1 MRKIETLLELWEYK
15 CEMCS
20 AEKSENSDNE
30 TPSIK
35 LMDLIRTRADAT
47 QFDYVEHIRSAEEFS
62 TQILCKLL
70 NDIEA
75 FQLEFLQQI
84 GLFAE
89 CNKENFNKLV
99 VEAEYSVG
107 KSEKYDLS
115 FWKEKKEPEK
125 KEPEERELVC
135 IVEVKIDADF
145 QPNQLGRYYD
155 NLPKCEFGE
164 KESGLATLTKYCVQ
178 HHQQVKKAKGYSGIK
193 FNTLLWC
200 DIIDLLEKY
209 QNTSLVQ
216 QAIELFKS
224 DYFLLHE
231 SGCAC
236 DCQEKSVKAE
246 FFIDRIS
253 NIFPDSIIHQGS
265 KLKHRHIVLL
275 PPEIEKKTDWCGGFM
290 ALSLWFEC
298 YAVTGRDIVDTEA
311 PSQVKNNAVPFFDV
325 VLRCYYTID
334 GKTSAEYY
342 EKVKPLETAGYIR
355 CKVFAD
361 KQQKKIKHEYLRKSL
376 ASYLRISDKETLE
389 KEINNTDSEFWKL
402 LTEEISAWQ
411 KIVCNN

>member
-47 QFDYVEHIRSAEEFS
+47 KFDYVEHIRSAEEFS

-70 NDIEA
+70 NDIKA

-99 VEAEYSVG
+99 VEAEHSVG

-115 FWKEKKEPEK
+115 FWKEKKEPEEK
-125 KEPEERELVC
+125 ELVC

-178 HHQQVKKAKGYSGIK
+178 HHQQVKEAKGYSGIK

-236 DCQEKSVKAE
+236 DYQEKSVKTE

-334 GKTSAEYY
+334 GKTSAEYD
-342 EKVKPLETAGYIR
+342 EKVKSLETAGYIR

-361 KQQKKIKHEYLRKSL
+361 DQQKKIKHEYLRKSL
-376 ASYLRISDKETLE
+376 AIYLRISDKETLE
-389 KEINNTDSEFWKL
+389 KEINNTDSEFWTF
-402 LTEEISAWQ
+402 LTDEISAWQ

>member
-47 QFDYVEHIRSAEEFS
+47 NFDYVEHIRSAEEFS

-125 KEPEERELVC
+125 KELVC

-145 QPNQLGRYYD
+145 QPNQLRRYYN

-236 DCQEKSVKAE
+236 DKQEKSVKTE
-246 FFIDRIS
+246 FFIDRIR
-253 NIFPDSIIHQGS
+253 NIFPDSIMHQGS

-311 PSQVKNNAVPFFDV
+311 PSQVKNNTVPFFDV

>member
-1 MRKIETLLELWEYK
+1 MKKINTLLELWEYR

-30 TPSIK
+30 TTSIK

-47 QFDYVEHIRSAEEFS
+47 KFDYVEHIRSAEEFS

-99 VEAEYSVG
+99 VEAEHSVG

-115 FWKEKKEPEK
+115 FWKEKKEPEEK
-125 KEPEERELVC
+125 ELVC

-178 HHQQVKKAKGYSGIK
+178 HHQQVKDAKGYSGIK

-200 DIIDLLEKY
+200 DIIDLLAKY

-236 DCQEKSVKAE
+236 DNQEKSVKTE
-246 FFIDRIS
+246 FFIDRIR

-275 PPEIEKKTDWCGGFM
+275 PPGIEKKTDWCGGFM

-325 VLRCYYTID
+325 ALRCYYTID
-334 GKTSAEYY
+334 GKTSAEYD
-342 EKVKPLETAGYIR
+342 EKVKSLETAGYIR

-361 KQQKKIKHEYLRKSL
+361 DQQKKIKHEYLRKSL

-389 KEINNTDSEFWKL
+389 KEINNTDSEFWTF
-402 LTEEISAWQ
+402 LTDEISTWQ

>member
-1 MRKIETLLELWEYK
+1 MKKINTLLELWEYR

-30 TPSIK
+30 TTSIK

-47 QFDYVEHIRSAEEFS
+47 KFDYVEHIRSAEEFS

-89 CNKENFNKLV
+89 CNKENFKKLV
-99 VEAEYSVG
+99 VEAEHSVG

-115 FWKEKKEPEK
+115 FWKEKKEPEEK
-125 KEPEERELVC
+125 ELVC

-178 HHQQVKKAKGYSGIK
+178 HHQQVKDAKGYSGIK

-200 DIIDLLEKY
+200 DIIDLLAKY
-209 QNTSLVQ
+209 QNASLVQ

-236 DCQEKSVKAE
+236 DNQEKSVKTE
-246 FFIDRIS
+246 FFIDRIR

-275 PPEIEKKTDWCGGFM
+275 PPGIEKKTDWCGGFM

-325 VLRCYYTID
+325 ALRCYYTID
-334 GKTSAEYY
+334 GKTSAEYD
-342 EKVKPLETAGYIR
+342 EKVKSLETAGYIR

-361 KQQKKIKHEYLRKSL
+361 DQQKKIKHEYLRKSL

-389 KEINNTDSEFWKL
+389 KEINNTDSEFWTF
-402 LTEEISAWQ
+402 LTDEISTWQ

>member
-47 QFDYVEHIRSAEEFS
+47 NFDYVEHIRSAEEFS

-125 KEPEERELVC
+125 KELVC

-145 QPNQLGRYYD
+145 QPNQLRRYYN

-236 DCQEKSVKAE
+236 DYQENSVKTE

-376 ASYLRISDKETLE
+376 AIYLRISDKETLE